1 MIVGGVKYRAVLNE
15 PTVAIAPVT
24 RPDAAATIAPGATA
38 GAIEDA
44 RVAHKI
50 LWREFFLQ
58 QAIDSA
64 GVAAIARAVDE
75 QYIAALK
82 KDYVGFAGVTIYSMI
97 KHLRTWYKITNAQK
111 LAIKARF
118 EAPWTETPDA
128 HVSTY
133 ARQLD
138 RRQAECLELEVAI
151 SDDDKILHFV
161 GQMINSDVFD
171 RKFIDDWEDQEGA
184 DWAATRSAF
193 ADEYDKIG
201 RARARAA
208 ERAGAEYNSA
218 AALTQRAAPPAPPP
232 DPGMPQESSGAFSA
246 LSDYAAALELRVNEL
261 ETGAETQS
269 LPSVVGATS
278 ETASAVTQTVASA
291 ELTEMRAL
299 AAKLAA
305 ANTQQQKQ
313 LAAALARLDSGSS
326 TRSDGPRRRR
336 GAPREKHRC
345 VNCKRMVFH
354 ADDNCME
361 LEKNAHLRYEGWKSC
376 LE

>member
-1 MIVGGVKYRAVLNE
+1 MGSTGDLVAIEEMVTAKFTDAPPDRIVGQPSLPSVRLLVEQLSPVAAGIATTQWGGRHGHLKMILGGVKYRAVLNE
-15 PTVAIAPVT
+15 PAVAIAPVT
-24 RPDAAATIAPGATA
+24 RPNAAATIATGATA

-75 QYIAALK
+75 QYVAALK
-82 KDYVGFAGVTIYSMI
+82 KDYVGFAGVTIYAMI

-111 LAIKARF
+111 LEIKARF
-118 EAPWTETPDA
+118 ETPWTETPEA

-171 RKFIDDWEDQEGA
+171 RKFIDDWEDQEGV
-184 DWAATRSAF
+184 DWDATRAAF

-201 RARARAA
+201 RAR
-208 ERAGAEYNSA
+208 
-218 AALTQRAAPPAPPP
+218 
-232 DPGMPQESSGAFSA
+232 
-246 LSDYAAALELRVNEL
+246 
-261 ETGAETQS
+261 
-269 LPSVVGATS
+269 
-278 ETASAVTQTVASA
+278 
-291 ELTEMRAL
+291 
-299 AAKLAA
+299 
-305 ANTQQQKQ
+305 
-313 LAAALARLDSGSS
+313 
-326 TRSDGPRRRR
+326 
-336 GAPREKHRC
+336 
-345 VNCKRMVFH
+345 
-354 ADDNCME
+354 
-361 LEKNAHLRYEGWKSC
+361 
-376 LE
+376 